1 MRGYVPTLD
10 GWRAV
15 AIGMVIA
22 HHATA
27 TVFFP
32 GESPEL
38 SPGLFPHAVAYKLSE
53 LGMRGVHVFFAISGF
68 LITARLLQEEQ
79 ERGRVSLPAFYLR
92 RACRIL
98 PLYVLYLGT
107 LAALASADVVTVGP
121 WEWWGCLFFFRNYL
135 PDPAATDGWYTRH
148 FWSLSLE
155 EHFYLTWP
163 WLFVLASNRKCEGG
177 SAKAEVRMPSPSAF
191 ALRTSDF
198 NRRIALLMICAL
210 AVFGWR
216 TYVNEAQLVS
226 EFGYWPRRT
235 DTRIDGL
242 LWGCFAAMLYCDPQG
257 YAWLRRVLNP
267 LAWLGVIGLL
277 LVVVGGRFP
286 GAGFLYPFLIPW
298 ILVGTAVHPE
308 WLVSRGLEWPVV
320 RWIGRLSYS
329 LYVWQQ
335 LFLLGDVKTARPYPL
350 GDWQELPLNLVA
362 TFAVATASYY
372 LIERPITRFGQR
384 TSENRTRSSLPS
396 EGPM

>member
-1 MRGYVPTLD
+1 MSGYVPTLD

-15 AIGMVIA
+15 AIGLVIA

-32 GESPEL
+32 GESPGV

-68 LITARLLQEEQ
+68 LITARLLQEEA
-79 ERGRVSLPAFYLR
+79 ERGRVSLPLFYLR

-98 PLYVLYLGT
+98 PLYLLYLGA
-107 LAALASADVVTVGP
+107 LAALASANVVTVGP

-163 WLFVLASNRKCEGG
+163 WLFVLAGKKYR
-177 SAKAEVRMPSPSAF
+177 AAVVVM
-191 ALRTSDF
+191 
-198 NRRIALLMICAL
+198 CAL

-242 LWGCFAAMLYCDPQG
+242 LWGCFAAMLYCDATG
-257 YAWLRRVLNP
+257 HAWLRRILNP
-267 LAWLGVIGLL
+267 LGWLGVIGLFL
-277 LVVVGGRFP
+277 IVVGGRFP
-286 GAGFLYPFLIPW
+286 GSGFLYPFLIPC

-308 WLVSRGLEWPVV
+308 WLVSRWLEWSVV

-335 LFLLGDVKTARPYPL
+335 LFLFGDVTAVRPYPL
-350 GDWQELPLNLVA
+350 GAWQELPLNLIA

-372 LIERPITRFGQR
+372 LVERPITRIGQR
-384 TSENRTRSSLPS
+384 MSARATPDSLS
-396 EGPM
+396 LERRM